1 MYKYPHRKNFSSTNF
16 NFGSGR
22 HICRLES
29 VLPLTFDSSKVAVY
43 GLSTEGYKIASHI
56 SNKGI
61 PVSIIDDSSGMAITL
76 KPDIA
81 KTYSSVTSFIQD
93 ETLLDFEPF
102 DVAINNASYI
112 FFSPRIRKS
121 GPDARN
127 HIVSKFQDVIK
138 HVSKD
143 SSIIYTVPAGFGVNN
158 ENITLIEHRTG
169 LNVGK
174 NIFYH
179 YMPVSSI
186 SSSLFDAIIGTRT
199 ELNSSL
205 ANMLDG
211 LYSDQTIKVVDIE
224 AAEYIYCIR
233 ILRHYGSM
241 SPIFEICKFAD
252 NNFQHQ
258 DTETESFDEMY
269 LDDLIAGLFDLN
281 TILSSLTGISP
292 LTLLLKGNIA
302 TVENYIKHLTEQIKI
317 ILKKYELKASKTKAI
332 ISWTFDPNEMRGD
345 RLEIISRLES
355 RLKDYVGDV
364 ERQDSM
370 FDFYSSEKKLIVISC
385 SKADFQRLVKNNPNS
400 EIIIL
405 KATPLLGQSS
415 VKV

>member
-1 MYKYPHRKNFSSTNF
+1 
-16 NFGSGR
+16 
-22 HICRLES
+22 
-29 VLPLTFDSSKVAVY
+29 LTVESSKVAVY
-43 GLSTEGYKIASHI
+43 GLSTEGYRIASHI

-102 DVAINNASYI
+102 DIAINSASFI

-121 GPDARN
+121 WPDARN

-169 LNVGK
+169 LSVGK

-179 YMPVSSI
+179 YMPISSI

-199 ELNSSL
+199 ELNSDFAS
-205 ANMLDG
+205 MLSG
-211 LYSDQTIKVVDIE
+211 LYTDKTMKVVDIE
-224 AAEYIYCIR
+224 SAEYIYCIR
-233 ILRHYGSM
+233 ILRHYGLM

-258 DTETESFDEMY
+258 NSETESFDEMY
-269 LDDLIAGLFDLN
+269 LDDLVGGLFDLN
-281 TILSSLTGISP
+281 TILASLTGISP

-302 TVENYIKHLTEQIKI
+302 TVENYIKHLTEHIKI

-370 FDFYSSEKKLIVISC
+370 FDFYSSEKKLIVVSC
-385 SKADFQRLVKNNPNS
+385 SKTDFQRLTENNPNS

-405 KATPLLGQSS
+405 KATPLLGQSNIQA
-415 VKV
+415 

>member
-1 MYKYPHRKNFSSTNF
+1 
-16 NFGSGR
+16 
-22 HICRLES
+22 
-29 VLPLTFDSSKVAVY
+29 LPLTFDSSKVAVY

-121 GPDARN
+121 WPDARN

-199 ELNSSL
+199 ELNSNL

-269 LDDLIAGLFDLN
+269 LDDLVAGLFDLN

-370 FDFYSSEKKLIVISC
+370 FDFYSSERKLIVISC

-415 VKV
+415 IKV

>member
-1 MYKYPHRKNFSSTNF
+1 
-16 NFGSGR
+16 
-22 HICRLES
+22 
-29 VLPLTFDSSKVAVY
+29 LTVESSKVAVY
-43 GLSTEGYKIASHI
+43 GLSTEGYRIASHI
-56 SNKGI
+56 SNQGI

-102 DVAINNASYI
+102 DVAINNASFI

-121 GPDARN
+121 WPDARN

-169 LNVGK
+169 LSVGK

-179 YMPVSSI
+179 YMPISSI
-186 SSSLFDAIIGTRT
+186 SSNLFDAIIGTKT
-199 ELNSSL
+199 ELNSNFAS
-205 ANMLDG
+205 MLSG
-211 LYSDQTIKVVDIE
+211 LYSDKSMKVVDIE

-233 ILRHYGSM
+233 ILRHYGLM

-258 DTETESFDEMY
+258 NTETESFDEMY
-269 LDDLIAGLFDLN
+269 LDDLVGGLFDLN

-302 TVENYIKHLTEQIKI
+302 TVENFIKHLTEQIKI

-370 FDFYSSEKKLIVISC
+370 FDFYSSEKKLIIVSC
-385 SKADFQRLVKNNPNS
+385 SKTDFQRLTENNPNS
-400 EIIIL
+400 DIIIL
-405 KATPLLGQSS
+405 KATPLLGQSNIQA
-415 VKV
+415 

>member
-1 MYKYPHRKNFSSTNF
+1 M
-16 NFGSGR
+16 
-22 HICRLES
+22 S
-29 VLPLTFDSSKVAVY
+29 VDSLKVAVY

-56 SNKGI
+56 STKGI

-81 KTYSSVTSFIQD
+81 KAYSSVTSFIQD

-112 FFSPRIRKS
+112 FFTPRIRKS
-121 GPDARN
+121 WPDAKN
-127 HIVSKFQDVIK
+127 HIGSKFQDVIK

-143 SSIIYTVPAGFGVNN
+143 SSIIYTVPTGFGANN

-186 SSSLFDAIIGTRT
+186 PSALFDAIIGTKS
-199 ELNSSL
+199 ELDSNLTSLLSGLDSS
-205 ANMLDG
+205 NR
-211 LYSDQTIKVVDIE
+211 IKVVDIE
-224 AAEYIYCIR
+224 SAEYLYCIR
-233 ILRHYGSM
+233 ILRHYGLM

-252 NNFQHQ
+252 NSYQSKIMEN
-258 DTETESFDEMY
+258 ESYDEMY
-269 LDDLIAGLFDLN
+269 IDDLVGGLFDLN
-281 TILSSLTGISP
+281 TILSSLSGISP
-292 LTLLLKGNIA
+292 LTLLVKGNIA
-302 TVENYIKHLTEQIKI
+302 TVENYLKHLTEQIKI

-345 RLEIISRLES
+345 RLDIISRLES

-364 ERQDSM
+364 ERHDSL
-370 FDFYSSEKKLIVISC
+370 FDFYSSEKKIIVVSC
-385 SKADFQRLVKNNPNS
+385 SKDDFDRLNKNNLNS
-400 EIIIL
+400 EIIII
-405 KATPLLGQSS
+405 KATPILGQSNIQA
-415 VKV
+415 

>member
-1 MYKYPHRKNFSSTNF
+1 
-16 NFGSGR
+16 
-22 HICRLES
+22 LS
-29 VLPLTFDSSKVAVY
+29 VDPLKVAVY

-112 FFSPRIRKS
+112 FFTPRIRKS
-121 GPDARN
+121 WPDAKN
-127 HIVSKFQDVIK
+127 HIGSKFQDVIK
-138 HVSKD
+138 HLNKD
-143 SSIIYTVPAGFGVNN
+143 STIIYTVPAGFGVNN

-169 LNVGK
+169 LSVGK

-179 YMPVSSI
+179 YMPISSI
-186 SSSLFDAIIGTRT
+186 PSALFDAIIGTKS
-199 ELNSSL
+199 ELDSNLTSLLSGLDSS
-205 ANMLDG
+205 N
-211 LYSDQTIKVVDIE
+211 TIKVVDIE
-224 AAEYIYCIR
+224 SAEYLYSIR
-233 ILRHYGSM
+233 ILRHYGLM

-252 NNFQHQ
+252 STYQSQIMEN
-258 DTETESFDEMY
+258 ESYDEIY
-269 LDDLIAGLFDLN
+269 IDDLVGGLFDLN

-292 LTLLLKGNIA
+292 LTLLVKGNIA
-302 TVENYIKHLTEQIKI
+302 TVENYLKHLTEQIKI

-345 RLEIISRLES
+345 RLDIISRLES

-364 ERQDSM
+364 ERHDSL
-370 FDFYSSEKKLIVISC
+370 FDFYSSEKKIIVVSC
-385 SKADFQRLVKNNPNS
+385 SKDDFDRLNKNNPNS
-400 EIIIL
+400 EIIII
-405 KATPLLGQSS
+405 KATPILGQSNIQA
-415 VKV
+415 

>member
-1 MYKYPHRKNFSSTNF
+1 
-16 NFGSGR
+16 
-22 HICRLES
+22 LS
-29 VLPLTFDSSKVAVY
+29 VDPLKVAVY

-112 FFSPRIRKS
+112 FFTPRIRKS
-121 GPDARN
+121 WPDAKN
-127 HIVSKFQDVIK
+127 HIGSKFQDVIK

-158 ENITLIEHRTG
+158 ENIALIEHRTG
-169 LNVGK
+169 LSVGK

-186 SSSLFDAIIGTRT
+186 PSALFDAIIGTKS
-199 ELNSSL
+199 ELDSNLTSLLSGLDSS
-205 ANMLDG
+205 NR
-211 LYSDQTIKVVDIE
+211 IKVVDIE
-224 AAEYIYCIR
+224 SAEYLYSIR
-233 ILRHYGSM
+233 ILRHYGLM

-252 NNFQHQ
+252 NTYQSQIMEN
-258 DTETESFDEMY
+258 ESYDEMY
-269 LDDLIAGLFDLN
+269 IDDLVGGLFDLN

-292 LTLLLKGNIA
+292 LTLLVKGNIA
-302 TVENYIKHLTEQIKI
+302 TVENYLKHLTEQIKI

-345 RLEIISRLES
+345 RLDIISRLES

-364 ERQDSM
+364 ERHDSL
-370 FDFYSSEKKLIVISC
+370 FDFYSSEKKIIVVSC
-385 SKADFQRLVKNNPNS
+385 SKHDFDRLNKNNPNS
-400 EIIIL
+400 EIIII
-405 KATPLLGQSS
+405 KATPILGQSNIQA
-415 VKV
+415 

>member
-1 MYKYPHRKNFSSTNF
+1 M
-16 NFGSGR
+16 GS
-22 HICRLES
+22 I
-29 VLPLTFDSSKVAVY
+29 LPLTVESSKVAVY
-43 GLSTEGYKIASHI
+43 GLSTEGYRIASHI

-76 KPDIA
+76 KPDIF

-102 DVAINNASYI
+102 DVAINNASFI

-121 GPDARN
+121 WPDARN

-169 LNVGK
+169 LSVGK

-179 YMPVSSI
+179 YMPISSI
-186 SSSLFDAIIGTRT
+186 SSILFDAIIGTRT
-199 ELNSSL
+199 ELNSNFAS
-205 ANMLDG
+205 MLSG
-211 LYSDQTIKVVDIE
+211 LYSDKTMEIVDIE
-224 AAEYIYCIR
+224 SAEYIYCIR
-233 ILRHYGSM
+233 ILRHYGLM

-258 DTETESFDEMY
+258 NTETESFDEMY
-269 LDDLIAGLFDLN
+269 LDDLVGGLFDLN

-370 FDFYSSEKKLIVISC
+370 FDFYSSEKKLIVVSC
-385 SKADFQRLVKNNPNS
+385 SKTDFQKLTKNNPNS

-405 KATPLLGQSS
+405 KATPLLGQSNLQA
-415 VKV
+415 

>member
-1 MYKYPHRKNFSSTNF
+1 
-16 NFGSGR
+16 
-22 HICRLES
+22 
-29 VLPLTFDSSKVAVY
+29 LPLTVESSKVAVY
-43 GLSTEGYKIASHI
+43 GLSTEGYRIASHI

-102 DVAINNASYI
+102 DVAINNASFI

-121 GPDARN
+121 WPDARN

-169 LNVGK
+169 LSVGK

-179 YMPVSSI
+179 YMPISSI
-186 SSSLFDAIIGTRT
+186 SSNLFDAIIGTKT
-199 ELNSSL
+199 ELNSNFAS
-205 ANMLDG
+205 MLSG
-211 LYSDQTIKVVDIE
+211 LYSDKTMKVVDIE
-224 AAEYIYCIR
+224 SAEYIYCIR
-233 ILRHYGSM
+233 ILRHYGLM

-258 DTETESFDEMY
+258 NTETESFDEMY
-269 LDDLIAGLFDLN
+269 LDDLVGGLFDLN

-370 FDFYSSEKKLIVISC
+370 FDFYSSEKKLIIVSC
-385 SKADFQRLVKNNPNS
+385 SKTDFQRLTENNPNS

-405 KATPLLGQSS
+405 KATPLLGQSNIQA
-415 VKV
+415 

>member
-1 MYKYPHRKNFSSTNF
+1 M
-16 NFGSGR
+16 
-22 HICRLES
+22 
-29 VLPLTFDSSKVAVY
+29 PLTFDSSKVAVY

-121 GPDARN
+121 WPDARN

-211 LYSDQTIKVVDIE
+211 LYSDQTIKVVDME

-269 LDDLIAGLFDLN
+269 LDDLVAGLFDLN

-370 FDFYSSEKKLIVISC
+370 FDFYSSERKLIVISC

-415 VKV
+415 IKV

>member
-1 MYKYPHRKNFSSTNF
+1 
-16 NFGSGR
+16 
-22 HICRLES
+22 
-29 VLPLTFDSSKVAVY
+29 LPLTVESSKVAVY
-43 GLSTEGYKIASHI
+43 GLSTEGYRIASHI

-102 DVAINNASYI
+102 DVAINNASFI

-121 GPDARN
+121 WPDARN
-127 HIVSKFQDVIK
+127 HILSKFQDVIK

-169 LNVGK
+169 LSVGK

-179 YMPVSSI
+179 YMPISSI
-186 SSSLFDAIIGTRT
+186 SSNLFDAIIGSKT
-199 ELNSSL
+199 ELNSNFAS
-205 ANMLDG
+205 MLSG
-211 LYSDQTIKVVDIE
+211 LYSDKTMKVVDIE
-224 AAEYIYCIR
+224 SAEYIYCIR
-233 ILRHYGSM
+233 ILRHYGLM

-258 DTETESFDEMY
+258 NTETESFDEMY
-269 LDDLIAGLFDLN
+269 LDDLVGGLFDLN

-370 FDFYSSEKKLIVISC
+370 FDFYSSEKKLIIVSC
-385 SKADFQRLVKNNPNS
+385 SKTDFQRLTENNPNS

-405 KATPLLGQSS
+405 KATPLLGQSNIQA
-415 VKV
+415 

>member
-1 MYKYPHRKNFSSTNF
+1 M
-16 NFGSGR
+16 
-22 HICRLES
+22 S
-29 VLPLTFDSSKVAVY
+29 VDPLKVAVY

-112 FFSPRIRKS
+112 FFTPRIRKS
-121 GPDARN
+121 WPDAKN
-127 HIVSKFQDVIK
+127 HIGSKFQDVIK
-138 HVSKD
+138 HVNKD

-169 LNVGK
+169 LSVGK

-179 YMPVSSI
+179 YMPISSI
-186 SSSLFDAIIGTRT
+186 PSALFDAIIGTKS
-199 ELNSSL
+199 ELHSNLTSLLSGLDSS
-205 ANMLDG
+205 NR
-211 LYSDQTIKVVDIE
+211 IKVVDIE
-224 AAEYIYCIR
+224 SAEYLYSIR
-233 ILRHYGSM
+233 ILRHYGLM

-252 NNFQHQ
+252 NSYQSKIMEN
-258 DTETESFDEMY
+258 ESYDEMY
-269 LDDLIAGLFDLN
+269 IDDLVGGLFDLN

-292 LTLLLKGNIA
+292 LTLLVKGNIA
-302 TVENYIKHLTEQIKI
+302 TVENYLKHLTEQIKI

-345 RLEIISRLES
+345 RLDIISRLES

-364 ERQDSM
+364 ERHDSL
-370 FDFYSSEKKLIVISC
+370 FDFYSSEKKIIVVSC
-385 SKADFQRLVKNNPNS
+385 SKDDFDRLNKNNPNS
-400 EIIIL
+400 DIIII
-405 KATPLLGQSS
+405 KATPILGQSNIQA
-415 VKV
+415 

>member
-1 MYKYPHRKNFSSTNF
+1 
-16 NFGSGR
+16 
-22 HICRLES
+22 
-29 VLPLTFDSSKVAVY
+29 LPLTVESSKVAVY
-43 GLSTEGYKIASHI
+43 GLSTEGYRIASHI

-102 DVAINNASYI
+102 DVAINNASFI

-121 GPDARN
+121 WPDARN
-127 HIVSKFQDVIK
+127 HILSKFQDVIK

-169 LNVGK
+169 LSVGK

-179 YMPVSSI
+179 YMPISSI
-186 SSSLFDAIIGTRT
+186 SSNLFDAIIGTKT
-199 ELNSSL
+199 ELNSNFAS
-205 ANMLDG
+205 MLSG
-211 LYSDQTIKVVDIE
+211 LYSDKTMKVVDIE
-224 AAEYIYCIR
+224 SAEYIYCIR
-233 ILRHYGSM
+233 ILRHYGLM

-258 DTETESFDEMY
+258 NTETESFDEMY
-269 LDDLIAGLFDLN
+269 LDDLVGGLFDLN

-370 FDFYSSEKKLIVISC
+370 FDFYSSEKKLIIVSC
-385 SKADFQRLVKNNPNS
+385 SKTDFQRLTENNPNS

-405 KATPLLGQSS
+405 KATPLLGQSNIQA
-415 VKV
+415 

>member
-1 MYKYPHRKNFSSTNF
+1 M
-16 NFGSGR
+16 GS
-22 HICRLES
+22 I
-29 VLPLTFDSSKVAVY
+29 LPLTVESSKVAVY

-102 DVAINNASYI
+102 DVAINNASFI

-121 GPDARN
+121 WPDARN

-169 LNVGK
+169 LSVGK

-179 YMPVSSI
+179 YMPISSI
-186 SSSLFDAIIGTRT
+186 SSILFDAIIGTRT
-199 ELNSSL
+199 ELNSNFAS
-205 ANMLDG
+205 MLSG
-211 LYSDQTIKVVDIE
+211 LYSDKTMKVVDIE
-224 AAEYIYCIR
+224 SAEYIYCIR
-233 ILRHYGSM
+233 ILRHYGLM

-258 DTETESFDEMY
+258 NTETESFDEMY
-269 LDDLIAGLFDLN
+269 LDDLVGGLFDLN
-281 TILSSLTGISP
+281 TILASLTGISP

-302 TVENYIKHLTEQIKI
+302 TVENYIKHLTEHIKI

-370 FDFYSSEKKLIVISC
+370 FDFYSSEKKLIVVSC
-385 SKADFQRLVKNNPNS
+385 SKTDFQKLTKNNPNS

-405 KATPLLGQSS
+405 KATPLLGQSNLQP
-415 VKV
+415 

>member
-1 MYKYPHRKNFSSTNF
+1 L
-16 NFGSGR
+16 GS
-22 HICRLES
+22 I
-29 VLPLTFDSSKVAVY
+29 LPLTVESSKVAVY
-43 GLSTEGYKIASHI
+43 GLSTEGYRIASHI
-56 SNKGI
+56 SSKGI

-102 DVAINNASYI
+102 DVAINNASFI

-121 GPDARN
+121 WPDARN

-138 HVSKD
+138 HVSRD

-169 LNVGK
+169 LSVGK

-179 YMPVSSI
+179 YMPISSI
-186 SSSLFDAIIGTRT
+186 SSNLFDAIIGSKT
-199 ELNSSL
+199 ELNSNFAS
-205 ANMLDG
+205 MLSG
-211 LYSDQTIKVVDIE
+211 LYSDKTMKVVDIE
-224 AAEYIYCIR
+224 SAEYIYCIR
-233 ILRHYGSM
+233 ILRHYGLM

-258 DTETESFDEMY
+258 NTETESFDEMY
-269 LDDLIAGLFDLN
+269 LDDLVGGLFDLN

-370 FDFYSSEKKLIVISC
+370 FDFYSSEKKLIIVSC
-385 SKADFQRLVKNNPNS
+385 SKTDFQRLTENNPNS
-400 EIIIL
+400 DIIIL
-405 KATPLLGQSS
+405 KATPLLGQSNIQA
-415 VKV
+415 

>member
-1 MYKYPHRKNFSSTNF
+1 M
-16 NFGSGR
+16 GS
-22 HICRLES
+22 I
-29 VLPLTFDSSKVAVY
+29 LPLTVESSKVAVY
-43 GLSTEGYKIASHI
+43 GLSTEGYRIASHI

-76 KPDIA
+76 KPDMA

-102 DVAINNASYI
+102 DVAINNASFI

-121 GPDARN
+121 WPDARN

-158 ENITLIEHRTG
+158 ENIALIEHRTG
-169 LNVGK
+169 LSVGK

-179 YMPVSSI
+179 YMPISSI
-186 SSSLFDAIIGTRT
+186 SSNLFDAIIGTKT
-199 ELNSSL
+199 ELNSNFAS
-205 ANMLDG
+205 MLSG
-211 LYSDQTIKVVDIE
+211 LYSDKTMKVVDME
-224 AAEYIYCIR
+224 SAEYIYCIR
-233 ILRHYGSM
+233 ILRHYGLM

-258 DTETESFDEMY
+258 NTETESFDEMY
-269 LDDLIAGLFDLN
+269 LDDLVGGLFDLN

-317 ILKKYELKASKTKAI
+317 ILKKYELKASKTKVI

-370 FDFYSSEKKLIVISC
+370 FDFYSSEKKLIIVSC
-385 SKADFQRLVKNNPNS
+385 SKTDFQRLTENNPNS

-405 KATPLLGQSS
+405 KATPLLGQSNIQA
-415 VKV
+415 

>member
-1 MYKYPHRKNFSSTNF
+1 
-16 NFGSGR
+16 
-22 HICRLES
+22 
-29 VLPLTFDSSKVAVY
+29 LPLTVESSKVAVY
-43 GLSTEGYKIASHI
+43 GLSTEGYRIASHI

-102 DVAINNASYI
+102 DVAINNASFI

-121 GPDARN
+121 WPDARN

-169 LNVGK
+169 LSVGK

-179 YMPVSSI
+179 YMPISSI
-186 SSSLFDAIIGTRT
+186 SSNLFDAIIGSKT
-199 ELNSSL
+199 ELNSNFAS
-205 ANMLDG
+205 MLSG
-211 LYSDQTIKVVDIE
+211 LYSDKTMKVVDIE
-224 AAEYIYCIR
+224 SAEYIYCIR
-233 ILRHYGSM
+233 ILRHYGLM
-241 SPIFEICKFAD
+241 SPIFEICRFAD

-258 DTETESFDEMY
+258 NTETESFDEMY
-269 LDDLIAGLFDLN
+269 LDDLVGGLFDLN

-370 FDFYSSEKKLIVISC
+370 FDFYSSEKKLIIVSC
-385 SKADFQRLVKNNPNS
+385 SKTDFQRLTENNPNS

-405 KATPLLGQSS
+405 KATPLLGQSNIQA
-415 VKV
+415 

>member
-1 MYKYPHRKNFSSTNF
+1 M
-16 NFGSGR
+16 
-22 HICRLES
+22 S
-29 VLPLTFDSSKVAVY
+29 VDPLKVAVY

-112 FFSPRIRKS
+112 FFTPRIRKS
-121 GPDARN
+121 WPDAKN
-127 HIVSKFQDVIK
+127 HIGSKFQDVIK
-138 HVSKD
+138 HVNKD

-169 LNVGK
+169 LSVGK

-179 YMPVSSI
+179 YMPISSI
-186 SSSLFDAIIGTRT
+186 PSALFDAIIGTKS
-199 ELNSSL
+199 ELHSNLTSLLSGLDSS
-205 ANMLDG
+205 N
-211 LYSDQTIKVVDIE
+211 TIKVVDIE
-224 AAEYIYCIR
+224 SAEYLYSIR
-233 ILRHYGSM
+233 ILRHYGLM

-252 NNFQHQ
+252 STYQSQIMEN
-258 DTETESFDEMY
+258 ESYDEIY
-269 LDDLIAGLFDLN
+269 IDDLVGGLFDLN

-292 LTLLLKGNIA
+292 LTLLVKGNIA
-302 TVENYIKHLTEQIKI
+302 TVENYLKHLTEQIKI

-345 RLEIISRLES
+345 RLDIISRLES

-364 ERQDSM
+364 ERHDSL
-370 FDFYSSEKKLIVISC
+370 FDFYSSEKKIIVVSC
-385 SKADFQRLVKNNPNS
+385 SKDDFDRLNKNNPNS
-400 EIIIL
+400 EIIII
-405 KATPLLGQSS
+405 KATPILGQSNIQA
-415 VKV
+415 

>member
-1 MYKYPHRKNFSSTNF
+1 M
-16 NFGSGR
+16 GS
-22 HICRLES
+22 I
-29 VLPLTFDSSKVAVY
+29 LPLTVESSKVAVY
-43 GLSTEGYKIASHI
+43 GLSTEGYRIASHI

-102 DVAINNASYI
+102 DVAINNASFI

-121 GPDARN
+121 WPDARN

-169 LNVGK
+169 LSVGK

-179 YMPVSSI
+179 YMPISSI
-186 SSSLFDAIIGTRT
+186 SSNLFDAIIGSKT
-199 ELNSSL
+199 ELNSNFAS
-205 ANMLDG
+205 MLSG
-211 LYSDQTIKVVDIE
+211 LYSDKTMKVVDIE
-224 AAEYIYCIR
+224 SAEYIYCIR
-233 ILRHYGSM
+233 ILRHYGLM

-258 DTETESFDEMY
+258 NTETESFDEMY
-269 LDDLIAGLFDLN
+269 LDDLVGGLFDLN
-281 TILSSLTGISP
+281 TILASLTGISP

-370 FDFYSSEKKLIVISC
+370 FDFYSSEKKLIIVSC
-385 SKADFQRLVKNNPNS
+385 SKTDFQRLTENNPNS

-405 KATPLLGQSS
+405 KATPLLGQSNIQA
-415 VKV
+415 

>member
-1 MYKYPHRKNFSSTNF
+1 M
-16 NFGSGR
+16 GS
-22 HICRLES
+22 I
-29 VLPLTFDSSKVAVY
+29 LPLTVESSKVAVY
-43 GLSTEGYKIASHI
+43 GLSTEGYRIASHI

-76 KPDIA
+76 KPNIA

-102 DVAINNASYI
+102 DVAINNASFI

-121 GPDARN
+121 WPDARN

-158 ENITLIEHRTG
+158 ENIAMIEHRTG
-169 LNVGK
+169 LSVGK

-179 YMPVSSI
+179 YMPISSI
-186 SSSLFDAIIGTRT
+186 SSNFDAIIGTKT
-199 ELNSSL
+199 ELNSNFAS
-205 ANMLDG
+205 MLSG
-211 LYSDQTIKVVDIE
+211 LYSDKTMKVVDIE
-224 AAEYIYCIR
+224 SAEYIYCIR
-233 ILRHYGSM
+233 ILRHYGLM

-258 DTETESFDEMY
+258 NTETESFDEMY
-269 LDDLIAGLFDLN
+269 LDDLVGGLFDLN
-281 TILSSLTGISP
+281 IILSSLTGISP

-370 FDFYSSEKKLIVISC
+370 FDFYSSEKKLIIVSC
-385 SKADFQRLVKNNPNS
+385 SKTDFQRLTENNPNS

-405 KATPLLGQSS
+405 KATPLLGQSNIQA
-415 VKV
+415 

>member
-1 MYKYPHRKNFSSTNF
+1 
-16 NFGSGR
+16 
-22 HICRLES
+22 LS
-29 VLPLTFDSSKVAVY
+29 VDSLKVAVY

-56 SNKGI
+56 STKGI

-81 KTYSSVTSFIQD
+81 KAYSSVTSFIQD

-112 FFSPRIRKS
+112 FFTPRIRKS
-121 GPDARN
+121 WPDAKN
-127 HIVSKFQDVIK
+127 HIGSKFQDVIN

-143 SSIIYTVPAGFGVNN
+143 SSIIYTVPTGFGANN

-186 SSSLFDAIIGTRT
+186 PSALFDAIIGTKS
-199 ELNSSL
+199 ELDSNLTSLLSGLDSS
-205 ANMLDG
+205 NR
-211 LYSDQTIKVVDIE
+211 IKVVDIE
-224 AAEYIYCIR
+224 SAEYLYSIR
-233 ILRHYGSM
+233 ILRHYGLM

-252 NNFQHQ
+252 NTYQSQIMEN
-258 DTETESFDEMY
+258 ESYDEMY
-269 LDDLIAGLFDLN
+269 IDDLVGGLFDLN

-292 LTLLLKGNIA
+292 LTLLVKGNIA
-302 TVENYIKHLTEQIKI
+302 TVENYLKHLTEQIKI

-345 RLEIISRLES
+345 RLDIISRLES

-364 ERQDSM
+364 ERHDSL
-370 FDFYSSEKKLIVISC
+370 FDFYSSEKKIIVVSC
-385 SKADFQRLVKNNPNS
+385 SKHDFDRLNKNNPNS
-400 EIIIL
+400 EIIII
-405 KATPLLGQSS
+405 KATPILGQSNIQA
-415 VKV
+415 

>member
-1 MYKYPHRKNFSSTNF
+1 M
-16 NFGSGR
+16 
-22 HICRLES
+22 S
-29 VLPLTFDSSKVAVY
+29 VDPLKVAVY

-112 FFSPRIRKS
+112 FFTPRIRKS
-121 GPDARN
+121 WPDAKN
-127 HIVSKFQDVIK
+127 HIGSKFQDVIK
-138 HVSKD
+138 HVNKD

-169 LNVGK
+169 LSVGK

-179 YMPVSSI
+179 YMPISSI
-186 SSSLFDAIIGTRT
+186 PSALFDAIIGTKS
-199 ELNSSL
+199 ELDSNLTSLLSGLDSS
-205 ANMLDG
+205 NR
-211 LYSDQTIKVVDIE
+211 IKVVDIE
-224 AAEYIYCIR
+224 SAEYLYSIR
-233 ILRHYGSM
+233 ILRHYGLM

-252 NNFQHQ
+252 NSYQSKIMEN
-258 DTETESFDEMY
+258 ESYDEMY
-269 LDDLIAGLFDLN
+269 IDDLVGGLFDLN

-292 LTLLLKGNIA
+292 LTLLVKGNIA
-302 TVENYIKHLTEQIKI
+302 TVENYLKHLTEQIKI

-345 RLEIISRLES
+345 RLDIISRLES

-364 ERQDSM
+364 ERHDSL
-370 FDFYSSEKKLIVISC
+370 FDFYSSEKKIIVVSC
-385 SKADFQRLVKNNPNS
+385 SKDDFDRLNKNNPNS
-400 EIIIL
+400 EIIII
-405 KATPLLGQSS
+405 KATPILGQSNIQA
-415 VKV
+415 

>member
-1 MYKYPHRKNFSSTNF
+1 M
-16 NFGSGR
+16 
-22 HICRLES
+22 S
-29 VLPLTFDSSKVAVY
+29 VDPLKVAVY

-112 FFSPRIRKS
+112 FFTPRIRKS
-121 GPDARN
+121 WPDAKN
-127 HIVSKFQDVIK
+127 HIGSKFQDVIK
-138 HVSKD
+138 HVNKD

-169 LNVGK
+169 LSVGK

-179 YMPVSSI
+179 YMPISSI
-186 SSSLFDAIIGTRT
+186 PSALFDAIIGTKS
-199 ELNSSL
+199 ELDSNLTSLLSGLDSS
-205 ANMLDG
+205 NR
-211 LYSDQTIKVVDIE
+211 IKVVDIE
-224 AAEYIYCIR
+224 SAEYLYSIR
-233 ILRHYGSM
+233 ILRHYGLM

-252 NNFQHQ
+252 NTYQSQIMEN
-258 DTETESFDEMY
+258 ESYDEMY
-269 LDDLIAGLFDLN
+269 IDDLVGGLFDLN

-292 LTLLLKGNIA
+292 LTLLVKGNIA
-302 TVENYIKHLTEQIKI
+302 TVENYLKHLTEQIKI

-345 RLEIISRLES
+345 RLDIISRLES

-364 ERQDSM
+364 ERHDSL
-370 FDFYSSEKKLIVISC
+370 FDFYSSEKKIIVVSC
-385 SKADFQRLVKNNPNS
+385 SKDDFDRLNKNNPNS
-400 EIIIL
+400 EIIII
-405 KATPLLGQSS
+405 KATPILGQSNIQA
-415 VKV
+415 

>member
-1 MYKYPHRKNFSSTNF
+1 L
-16 NFGSGR
+16 GS
-22 HICRLES
+22 I
-29 VLPLTFDSSKVAVY
+29 LPLTVESSKVAVY
-43 GLSTEGYKIASHI
+43 GLSTEGYRIASHI
-56 SNKGI
+56 STKGI

-102 DVAINNASYI
+102 DVAINNASFI

-121 GPDARN
+121 WPDARN

-169 LNVGK
+169 LSVGK

-179 YMPVSSI
+179 YMPISSI
-186 SSSLFDAIIGTRT
+186 SSNLFDAIIGTRT
-199 ELNSSL
+199 ELNSNFAS
-205 ANMLDG
+205 MLSG
-211 LYSDQTIKVVDIE
+211 LYSDKTMKIVDIE
-224 AAEYIYCIR
+224 SAEYIYCIR
-233 ILRHYGSM
+233 ILRHYGLM

-258 DTETESFDEMY
+258 NTETESFDEMY
-269 LDDLIAGLFDLN
+269 LDDLVGGLFDLN

-332 ISWTFDPNEMRGD
+332 ISWTCDPNEMRGD

-370 FDFYSSEKKLIVISC
+370 FDFYSSEKKLIVVSC
-385 SKADFQRLVKNNPNS
+385 SKTDFQKLTKNNPNS

-405 KATPLLGQSS
+405 KATPLLGQSNLQA
-415 VKV
+415 